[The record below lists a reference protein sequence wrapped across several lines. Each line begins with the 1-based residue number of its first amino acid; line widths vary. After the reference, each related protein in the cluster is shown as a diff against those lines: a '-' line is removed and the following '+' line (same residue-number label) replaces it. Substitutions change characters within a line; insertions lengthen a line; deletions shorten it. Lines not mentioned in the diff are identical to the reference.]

1 VEKLKAGLAIP
12 FHRLICPDCHAIPRA
27 NEWMSVPVT
36 EMAEDSLDV
45 FHVAKRR
52 GKWEP
57 FYIGT
62 QDDPLFDE
70 RLSWEGRRDKMTQ
83 AYSMCLLDYDFAVL
97 DNAFLVHRPGIK
109 VSRRDKLRD
118 SLGRKQNILIDS
130 TIRRELQDHYG
141 RNKKC
146 TI

>member
-1 VEKLKAGLAIP
+1 MEKLRAGVAFP
-12 FHRLICPDCHAIPRA
+12 FHEKVCSSCHSIPRL
-27 NEWMSVPVT
+27 NEWVSSA
-36 EMAEDSLDV
+36 AESLDV
-45 FHVAKRR
+45 FEVTKRL
-52 GKWEP
+52 GDQKWWEP

-70 RLSWEGRRDKMTQ
+70 RLSWEGERDKMTQ
-83 AYSMCLLDYDFAVL
+83 AFSMCLLDYDFAVL